1 MKTLPYHL
9 QKILERWIQMLMN
22 FMRHMT
28 DLYRTFDQP
37 KGLISPQI
45 ERTEIFFKMH
55 QTDL

>member
-45 ERTEIFFKMH
+45 ERTEIFF
-55 QTDL
+55 QNASN